1 HTYTLLGHGTGKFG
15 PASPWPLGAAS
26 GADPWA
32 VTSCDLNGHRHPDLI
47 VADHAFNALA
57 VLLGYGNGTFAPAY
71 RIDTGS
77 QPVSVVCADFS
88 GDGKPDLVSGTLAG
102 GLLLYLGKGDGTV
115 VPPVGPFFAGGS
127 ISVAAG
133 DFAPPGGDGKLD
145 LAVVLGD
152 AVYTLAGNGN
162 GTFQSSVKRQP
173 QPGSDVSG
181 VAIGDFDGDGRN
193 DLAVALPSST
203 TVYVYFA
210 SGGGFGQP
218 VSQPLSAQRPGAAT

>member
-1 HTYTLLGHGTGKFG
+1 MMKVPSRLLRTGVALGAVLSMAIPLAVSTSAPAARAAGVGPVASFPAGSAAYAVTTADLNEDGKLDAAVASQGDPSAYTLLGDGTGKFG
-15 PASPWPLGAAS
+15 PASPWPLGGAS

-32 VTSCDLNGHRHPDLI
+32 VTSCDLNGDRHADLI

-57 VLLGYGNGTFAPAY
+57 VLLGYGNGTIAPAY

-127 ISVAAG
+127 ISVAPG
-133 DFAPPGGDGKLD
+133 DFAPPRGD
-145 LAVVLGD
+145 
-152 AVYTLAGNGN
+152 
-162 GTFQSSVKRQP
+162 
-173 QPGSDVSG
+173 
-181 VAIGDFDGDGRN
+181 
-193 DLAVALPSST
+193 
-203 TVYVYFA
+203 
-210 SGGGFGQP
+210 
-218 VSQPLSAQRPGAAT
+218 